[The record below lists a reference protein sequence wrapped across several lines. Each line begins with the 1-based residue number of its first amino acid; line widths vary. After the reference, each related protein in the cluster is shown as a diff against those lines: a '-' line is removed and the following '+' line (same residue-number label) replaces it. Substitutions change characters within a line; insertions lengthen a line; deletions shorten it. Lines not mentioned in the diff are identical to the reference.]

1 MLEFFTIRRYMHP
14 IFEKFTP
21 YSGMVES
28 GYMADVV
35 GVKTKVSYFS
45 SNHIES
51 HVENCKYP
59 EFNEEFFEWADVFES
74 VFLAKDSYVM
84 AELGA
89 GWGRWL
95 SRAYFAC
102 KQMYADMPCHV
113 IGVEAEPTH
122 FQWLKEHCAFNN
134 IPATLIEA
142 AVDDAPGE
150 VGFYT
155 GKPTE
160 WYGQCIG
167 GETKVKSIDLKCIL
181 NSHDR
186 FDLIDMDVQNFEFK
200 ILNAAKDLIH
210 KVKRFHIGTHS
221 KEVEEQLRELFKDW
235 LCVNDYSLFTKHKT
249 IYGESDFND
258 GVQTWINP
266 EWQKE
271 YVDYTYS
278 VFGADRNRFVL

>member
-134 IPATLIEA
+134 ISATLIEA
-142 AVDDAPGE
+142 AIDDVPGE

-167 GETKVKSIDLKCIL
+167 GETKVKSIDLKCIFFVVRSGNPFLKSNL
-181 NSHDR
+181 NCLPKTEYVPVFVR
-186 FDLIDMDVQNFEFK
+186 
-200 ILNAAKDLIH
+200 
-210 KVKRFHIGTHS
+210 
-221 KEVEEQLRELFKDW
+221 
-235 LCVNDYSLFTKHKT
+235 SLFLAPLSSTSCNNSRYCF
-249 IYGESDFND
+249 IYRSPSMYIHHAARVAESMISPFR
-258 GVQTWINP
+258 IISP
-266 EWQKE
+266 ISSSLFQKDSKPTN
-271 YVDYTYS
+271 VS
-278 VFGADRNRFVL
+278 NSS